1 MIDYFVIFTQ
11 GGLVLW
17 SLASDGLGAL
27 GAVAPVNSL
36 VKTVLLEEKAG
47 TSNTFSYEQYAVKW
61 TLVNEYVFPFQ
72 FPNSFNCINIYYA
85 AYDDHLHI
93 YMQHTATIIFI
104 NDHCIYKQHT
114 VTTLKHFLSLFSDM
128 SPDILITLN
137 FFFFFASFFPI
148 RYGIVIAAVYQKL
161 LSLLYVNDLISVVK
175 ASFVE
180 NYKDVLKVRAIS
192 RCEHLF

>member
-137 FFFFFASFFPI
+137 FFFFFL
-148 RYGIVIAAVYQKL
+148 L
-161 LSLLYVNDLISVVK
+161 LSFQSGM
-175 ASFVE
+175 AS
-180 NYKDVLKVRAIS
+180 
-192 RCEHLF
+192 